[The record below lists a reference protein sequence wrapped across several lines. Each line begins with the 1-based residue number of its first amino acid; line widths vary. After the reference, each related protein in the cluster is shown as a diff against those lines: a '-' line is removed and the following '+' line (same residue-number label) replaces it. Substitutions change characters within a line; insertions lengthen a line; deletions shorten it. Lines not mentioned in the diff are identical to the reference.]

1 MELKVKLY
9 LVDDEGEKFMGI
21 GVLWLLEELAK
32 CGSLR
37 QAALNMDISYTKA
50 LTMINRLEDKLG
62 RPVIERKKGGQERGG
77 ATLSPFGLKFIEL
90 YNSFQ
95 EEAKR
100 RTEEPYRA
108 FVRELGT
115 LLEDENGRDS

>member
-9 LVDDEGEKFMGI
+9 LVDEEGEKFMGI
-21 GVLWLLEELAK
+21 GVMWLLEELAK

-37 QAALNMDISYTKA
+37 QAAMNMDISYTKA
-50 LTMINRLEDKLG
+50 LGMINRLEKKIG
-62 RPVIERKKGGQERGG
+62 KTVIDRKKGGQERGG
-77 ATLSPFGLKFIEL
+77 ATLSPFGLEFIRL

-100 RTEEPYRA
+100 RTEEPYEA
-108 FVRELGT
+108 FVRDLNT
-115 LLEDENGRDS
+115 LLEEDNGRNS